1 MKSKTSSFFD
11 VTAIAIAMALTACG
25 GGGGGGST
33 SIAATPTTTIS
44 GAVAGTT
51 IIAVDSSGD
60 IVATADTA
68 GRTRDVD
75 TDSDGIF
82 DAFSFSLT
90 GIPLAENIRVYLV
103 TGGGIYPM
111 YFDTDNDGVSDSNVF
126 AVAADTGG
134 AIALG
139 FINVTDEIGRAIPSI
154 NPADT
159 VGISESG
166 ELAGIP
172 STVNQPPTA
181 NLTVAELNA
190 KGDDA
195 LASGWVLGAKTY
207 FQAAVNQ
214 AGNNTD
220 NDADT
225 ARFMLALTRVAALGF
240 DTLSD
245 GNTQDMDRLGDLL
258 DLFGVEDGPGRANWE
273 LMVTPDA
280 LNDSSPTG
288 NAVRDFFYNVV
299 KPELQAA
306 VANLDA
312 VSSSFNSTLTD
323 SFDQN
328 SVLEVDKGD
337 ALFFAGLFNSMS
349 AEMEIQS
356 AYNLDGDIDSPYN
369 VEASNDPLLNNGNG
383 PTIESFLN
391 ANQDFLKL
399 ADAAKLAEAKASV
412 SAALVDMDSAIDSIL
427 AETDDQIDDMITID
441 ATMNSAE
448 IKTWILETQASINGD
463 STNIGMVAL
472 NLKILFD
479 NGVDIRSKLPAFSG
493 NNASSNFIDPTAGGV
508 IDDTVAIDLNE
519 DSNAD
524 GIPDIAQ

>member
-1 MKSKTSSFFD
+1 MKSKTSRFFS
-11 VTAIAIAMALTACG
+11 VPAIAIAMALSACG
-25 GGGGGGST
+25 GGGGGGGDS

-82 DAFSFSLT
+82 DAFSFNLT
-90 GIPLAENIRVYLV
+90 GIPLAEDIRIYLV
-103 TGGGIYPM
+103 SGGGIYPM

-126 AVAADTGG
+126 ALTADTGG

-154 NPADT
+154 NPAETDG
-159 VGISESG
+159 VSGSG
-166 ELAGIP
+166 ELASIP
-172 STVNQPPTA
+172 ATVNQPPTA
-181 NLTVAELNA
+181 NLSVAELNT
-190 KGDDA
+190 KGNDA

-207 FQAAVNQ
+207 YQAAVNL
-214 AGNNTD
+214 AGSNAD

-273 LMVTPDA
+273 LMVTPDT
-280 LNDSSPTG
+280 LNDNSPTG
-288 NAVRDFFYNVV
+288 NEVRDFFYNVV

-312 VSSSFNSTLTD
+312 VSSSFESTLTD

-328 SVLEVDKGD
+328 SLLEVDKGD
-337 ALFFAGLFNSMS
+337 ALFFAGLFNSML
-349 AEMEIQS
+349 AEMAIQR
-356 AYNLDGDIDSPYN
+356 AYNLDGDIDNPFN
-369 VEASNDPLLNNGNG
+369 NEANNDPALD
-383 PTIESFLN
+383 PSIESFLN

-399 ADAAKLAEAKASV
+399 ADATKLAEAKASV
-412 SAALVDMDSAIDSIL
+412 SAALGDMDGAIDSIL
-427 AETDDQIDDMITID
+427 AETDDQTDDMITID
-441 ATMNSAE
+441 ATVNTVE
-448 IKTWILETQASINGD
+448 IKTWISETQASINGD
-463 STNIGMVAL
+463 SPNIGQVAL
-472 NLKILFD
+472 NLQLFFD
-479 NGVDIRSKLPAFSG
+479 NGVDIRNQLPTFSG